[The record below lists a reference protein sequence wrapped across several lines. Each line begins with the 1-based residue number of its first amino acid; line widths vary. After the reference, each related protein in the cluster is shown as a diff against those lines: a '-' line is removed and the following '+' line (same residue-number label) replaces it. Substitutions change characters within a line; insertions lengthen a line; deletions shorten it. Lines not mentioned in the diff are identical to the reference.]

1 MELDTPNMTTQ
12 APTPQNEAFEE
23 FMNTFKKH
31 VINMSRHNI
40 IDEIN
45 ELGMLIFYITHSF
58 TRILILWIE

>member
-31 VINMSRHNI
+31 VINISRQNI

-45 ELGMLIFYITHSF
+45 ELGMFIYFRYFNNSIKFRGLK
-58 TRILILWIE
+58 